1 MDLDG
6 REDGE
11 EQERVGEGNSK
22 QTIFYEKKLISI

>member
-11 EQERVGEGNSK
+11 EQERVGEENSK
-22 QTIFYEKKLISI
+22 QNIFYEKS